1 MSWQADVVPTE
12 TLGNNN
18 PFAPWNREEV
28 EEEPQVCAR
37 CSAEVEDGP
46 ALDSKREYG
55 DVLCDHCLVA
65 SSELGGDWSAI
76 DIAAAVRI
84 GVPHPDEPTC

>member
-1 MSWQADVVPTE
+1 MSWQADVPTE
-12 TLGNNN
+12 TLDDRN

-28 EEEPQVCAR
+28 EDEPQVCAR
-37 CSAEVEDGP
+37 CYAEVPDGP

-55 DVLCDHCLVA
+55 DVLCDRCLVA

-76 DIAAAVRI
+76 DIAAAIRL
-84 GVPHPDEPTC
+84 GVPRPDEPTC